1 MTGISILLVF
11 STGLALGAIFY
22 GGLWLTVRGL
32 PTARSPLVLTLAS
45 FWIRTLLVLAGFLLV
60 AGGNWRNGLVY
71 LAAFTMGRFAVS
83 RCLPAQEARHKCL

>member
-11 STGLALGAIFY
+11 STGLGLGAIFY

-32 PTARSPLVLTLAS
+32 PTARNPLVFTLAS

-60 AGGNWRNGLVY
+60 ATGSWSNGLIF
-71 LAAFTMGRFAVS
+71 LAGFTTGRFAVS
-83 RCLPAQEARHKCL
+83 RCLPVQEARHKCL